1 MENELAWRLVDWAWM
16 IVAAAFAWVYRKV
29 QVWEKTMRR
38 SEHRIDTLERDL
50 QHNTQTSGM
59 ILKDI
64 RDLSERLEMHRTESA
79 DRLEAFRRELRD
91 DYRHL
96 MDRILSALN
105 RE

>member
-1 MENELAWRLVDWAWM
+1 MS
-16 IVAAAFAWVYRKV
+16 
-29 QVWEKTMRR
+29 R

-50 QHNTQTSGM
+50 QHSNQTSAM

-64 RDLSERLEMHRTESA
+64 RDLSERLEVHRTESA
-79 DRLEAFRRELRD
+79 DRLESFRRELRD

-96 MDRILSALN
+96 MDRILTAIN